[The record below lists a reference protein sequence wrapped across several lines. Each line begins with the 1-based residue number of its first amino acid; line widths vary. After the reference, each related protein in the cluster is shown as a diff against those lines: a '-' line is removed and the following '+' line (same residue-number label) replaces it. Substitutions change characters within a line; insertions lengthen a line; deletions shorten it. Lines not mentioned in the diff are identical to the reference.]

1 MAKLYDHRLGAG
13 VLVADERVDEL
24 IQTGNYSFLKG
35 PRVHLVDEYGELY
48 NVPPENAKAAIEAG
62 YFYAPA
68 NVVQEGKLKKEIEET
83 PEKSLGYGLLRG
95 MTFGVSDAFGPKREL
110 QLRREMDPGLTTTG
124 EIISLFTP
132 GGLTGLAARGA
143 SKVASKLISG
153 GVKASQTAD
162 KAKRTGS
169 VLNRRVITSQ
179 AAGGAAEGLVVGSMY
194 GTSSFMLDDPE
205 NYPGIADHIYAG
217 AGFGLVA
224 GGVVGSISKALSG
237 AGGVF
242 KKMRDKAYLKVL
254 DPKQA
259 QIKKVAGKDY
269 ANMDRLEEIGRIMS
283 KLDAKDPKTGQR
295 IMQNLDDPKALV
307 KEIGE
312 KWEEGSLLHTW
323 GTRLGQLKETV
334 ESAIKKSG
342 QSVDALQ
349 VNIDKMA
356 TKLEEEILLPLRQRV
371 GSSTK
376 PEYKRQIRSVEREIE
391 DFKRFAL
398 EKTGG
403 KNTAKFTQAEEIKTE
418 WNFRAYQ
425 DPSTPEANKLFM
437 RQIAGILKN
446 RNEEFLEA
454 LGGRLSQIDE
464 TLLPSSTYA
473 DFIEAKEIYSTLNT
487 IQYWASVARAREISN
502 ARIPLTS
509 WITGGSLGGGF
520 GGGIM
525 AGGDIL
531 TGGLVGAGTFAAT
544 GLLRKFAK
552 DSGDLILA
560 RTMNRI
566 TDYGEMLNSADVS
579 KAAIHNFVELLV
591 RGGSAATVKIKNP
604 FPDNDKKTITRFKQL
619 KKDIEQLK
627 TNPQTLYVRMNEMLP
642 DVQGDQTINQELAQT
657 MANVVGFLSEK
668 MPTNTSTSQ
677 LLYNNDQTPP
687 MNQILKFMRYVDI
700 LDSPNK
706 ILQYVAGGKL
716 MPEHMEAIT
725 TIFPRLYQ
733 AQMEAVLNGLTD
745 QGLPVKLDMAQK
757 QSISRFLNF
766 PASGIFSPSFISN
779 QQKYFQGARDQQS
792 QQKGMS
798 VKFPELGTAVSRGQ
812 EIGVPVNAL

>member
-24 IQTGNYSFLKG
+24 VQTGNYSFLKG

-48 NVPPENAKAAIEAG
+48 NVPPEKAKAAIDAG

-68 NVVQEGKLKKEIEET
+68 HVVQEGKLKKEIEDT
-83 PEKSLGYGLLRG
+83 PLKSAGYGLLRG
-95 MTFGVSDAFGPKREL
+95 LTFGVSDAFGPKREL
-110 QLRREMDPGLTTTG
+110 QLRRQMDPGWTAAG
-124 EIISLFTP
+124 EITSLVTP

-143 SKVASKLISG
+143 SKVACKLISG
-153 GVKASQTAD
+153 GVKATQAAD

-169 VLNRRVITSQ
+169 VLNSRVIRG
-179 AAGGAAEGLVVGSMY
+179 AVGGAAEGAAVGTMY
-194 GTSSFMLDDPE
+194 GVSGQLLDDPE
-205 NYPGIADHIYAG
+205 NYPTFADHIYAG
-217 AGFGLVA
+217 AGFGGVA
-224 GGVVGSISKALSG
+224 GGVVGAIGSSLVG

-269 ANMDRLEEIGRIMS
+269 AHMDRLEEIGRIMS
-283 KLDAKDPKTGQR
+283 KLDAKDAKTGQR
-295 IMQNLDDPKALV
+295 IMQNLDDPEELI
-307 KEIGE
+307 KEIGK

-323 GTRLGQLKETV
+323 GTKLGQLKETV
-334 ESAIKKSG
+334 EKAIKRSG
-342 QSVDALQ
+342 QSVDDLQ
-349 VNIDKMA
+349 FNIDKM
-356 TKLEEEILLPLRQRV
+356 TERLKEQILVPLRQRV

-391 DFKRFAL
+391 DFRRFAL

-403 KNTAKFTQAEEIKTE
+403 KKNATFTQAEEIKTE
-418 WNFRAYQ
+418 WGFRAYQ
-425 DPSTPEANKLFM
+425 DPSTPEASKLFM
-437 RQIAGILKN
+437 RQIAGILK
-446 RNEEFLEA
+446 RENEEFLEA
-454 LGGRLSQIDE
+454 LGGRLSQIDD

-473 DFIEAKEIYSTLNT
+473 DFLEAKEIYGTLNT

-509 WITGGSLGGGF
+509 WITGGTMGAGVMTTTDSL
-520 GGGIM
+520 
-525 AGGDIL
+525 L
-531 TGGLVGAGTFAAT
+531 TGGLAGAATFAAT
-544 GLLRKFAK
+544 GLLRKYAR

-560 RTMNRI
+560 RTMNRV

-579 KAAIHNFVELLV
+579 KAAIHKFVDLLV

-619 KKDIEQLK
+619 KKDIEELK

-668 MPTNTSTSQ
+668 LPENTSTSQ
-677 LLYNNDQTPP
+677 LLFNNDQTPP

-725 TIFPRLYQ
+725 TVFPRLYQ

-745 QGLPVKLDMAQK
+745 QGLPIKLDMAQR
-757 QSISRFLNF
+757 QSLTRFMNY
-766 PASGIFSPSFISN
+766 PASGIYSSEFI
-779 QQKYFQGARDQQS
+779 QGMQKFYEGAREQQANN
-792 QQKGMS
+792 KGMN
-798 VKFPELGTAVSRGQ
+798 VTLPDYGTAVSKGQ

>member
-1 MAKLYDHRLGAG
+1 MAKLYDNRLGAG

-24 IQTGNYSFLKG
+24 IQSGNYSFIKG
-35 PRVHLVDEYGELY
+35 PNIHLTDEYGEVY

-68 NVVQEGKLKKEIEET
+68 HVVKDAKLKAEIEDT
-83 PEKSLGYGLLRG
+83 PLKSAGYGLLRG

-110 QLRREMDPGLTTTG
+110 QLRREMQPGWTATG
-124 EIISLFTP
+124 EIASLVTP
-132 GGLTGLAARGA
+132 GGLTGLAAKGA
-143 SKVASKLISG
+143 QKAASAIIG
-153 GVKASQTAD
+153 AGVKATQATD
-162 KAKRTGS
+162 KAKRVGS
-169 VLNRRVITSQ
+169 VLNSRIVRGAVG
-179 AAGGAAEGLVVGSMY
+179 GGAEGVAVGTMY
-194 GTSSFMLDDPE
+194 GVSGQLLDDPE
-205 NYPGIADHIYAG
+205 NYPTFADHVYAG
-217 AGFGLVA
+217 AQFGTVA
-224 GGVVGSISKALSG
+224 GGVVGMINKSLSG
-237 AGGVF
+237 AGGIF

-283 KLDAKDPKTGQR
+283 KLDAKDKNTGQR
-295 IMQNLDDPKALV
+295 IMENLDDPAELI

-312 KWEEGSLLHTW
+312 KWEKGSLLHTW
-323 GTRLGQLKETV
+323 GTNLGKLKETV
-334 ESAIKKSG
+334 EVAVKKSG
-342 QSVDALQ
+342 QSVDDLQ
-349 VNIDKMA
+349 FNIDKMV
-356 TKLEEEILLPLRQRV
+356 TKLEEQILVPLRQRV

-391 DFKRFAL
+391 DFRRFAL

-403 KNTAKFTQAEEIKTE
+403 KKNATFTQAEEIKSE
-418 WNFRAYQ
+418 WGFRAYQ
-425 DPSTPEANKLFM
+425 DPSTPEANRLFM
-437 RQIAGILKN
+437 RQIAGILKKE
-446 RNEEFLEA
+446 NEEFLEA
-454 LGGRLSQIDE
+454 LGGRVSQIDD

-473 DFIEAKEIYSTLNT
+473 DFIEAKEFYGTLNT
-487 IQYWASVARAREISN
+487 LQYWARVARAREISN

-509 WITGGSLGGGF
+509 WITGGSLGAGVMGG
-520 GGGIM
+520 
-525 AGGDIL
+525 ADSLL
-531 TGGLVGAGTFAAT
+531 TGGLAGAATFGAT
-544 GLLRKFAK
+544 GLLRKYAK

-579 KAAIHNFVELLV
+579 KATIHKFVDLIV

-604 FPDNDKKTITRFKQL
+604 FPDNDKKTVQRFKEI
-619 KKDIEQLK
+619 KKDVETLK

-642 DVQGDQTINQELAQT
+642 DVQGSQVINQELAQT

-677 LLYNNDQTPP
+677 LLFNNNQIPP

-706 ILQYVAGGKL
+706 ILQYVAGGQL

-733 AQMEAVLNGLTD
+733 EQMEALLNGLMK
-745 QGLPVKLDMAQK
+745 QGLPIKLDMAQK
-757 QSISRFLNF
+757 QSVSRFINF
-766 PASGIFSPSFISN
+766 PAARMYSPGFIQN
-779 QQKYFQGARDQQS
+779 MQKYYGEAREQQG
-792 QQKGMS
+792 QQKGMK
-798 VKFPELGTAVSRGQ
+798 VDFPQLGTAVSRGQ
-812 EIGVPVNAL
+812 EIGTPVNAL